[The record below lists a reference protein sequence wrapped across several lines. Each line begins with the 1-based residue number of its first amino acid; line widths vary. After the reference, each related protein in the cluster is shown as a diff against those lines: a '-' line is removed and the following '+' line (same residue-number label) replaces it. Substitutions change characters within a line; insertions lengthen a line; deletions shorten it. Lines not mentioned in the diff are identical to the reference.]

1 MPDQYCLV
9 WTVARLFEFE
19 TLGAEDRS
27 DGVEVTNKLIILA
40 CLRAL
45 YAHSIPIIQLLC
57 TIHNSIY

>member
-1 MPDQYCLV
+1 MSDQYCLV

-45 YAHSIPIIQLLC
+45 YAHEYTYYS
-57 TIHNSIY
+57 TIMYHT